1 MLNQNAEESQGTWG
15 KTLVMHTR
23 KQKDGLTNNTGEVKS
38 CQHVEKLQIQAL
50 KSIETQEVVV
60 F

>member
-1 MLNQNAEESQGTWG
+1 MG

>member
-1 MLNQNAEESQGTWG
+1 MLNQKAEESQGTWG
-15 KTLVMHTR
+15 KTLVM
-23 KQKDGLTNNTGEVKS
+23 QKDGLTNNTGEVKS

-50 KSIETQEVVV
+50 KLIETQDVVV